1 MAACAAQVDAQV
13 RAVQGRVLAQR
24 RSAEVAFA
32 YVAALSPWTRA
43 NCWALAEA
51 AGHEGQGRM
60 QALAGS
66 YVWDWGDLRA
76 ELAGLAGAWL
86 PDREGDLIG
95 PGSRSGRTGYVRA
108 VAFSPDGRL
117 LASGGFDDTVRLWDL
132 ATGRPWPS
140 LSGHTKAGQLCDVQ
154 PGRTAAGQ
162 LQHRY
167 PDTAT
172 AHDVARRP
180 PGHSVGK
187 QCRENYVA

>member
-1 MAACAAQVDAQV
+1 
-13 RAVQGRVLAQR
+13 
-24 RSAEVAFA
+24 
-32 YVAALSPWTRA
+32 
-43 NCWALAEA
+43 
-51 AGHEGQGRM
+51 M

-95 PGSRSGRTGYVRA
+95 PGSRLGRTGYVRA

-140 LSGHTKAGQLCDVQ
+140 LSGHTRRVNCVMFTPD
-154 PGRTAAGQ
+154 GRLLASCSNDKTVR
-162 LQHRY
+162 LWNL
-167 PDTAT
+167 P
-172 AHDVARRP
+172 RP
-180 PGHSVGK
+180 
-187 QCRENYVA
+187 A